1 MSETKDDVLIS
12 NKEKIQNLSFS
23 TKMYISSRR
32 DFLNGIS
39 LGIIGSITAAYIVEL
54 DKTIFM
60 FSPYQVLGILV
71 RIFLLT
77 LLLIIIINRYRKR
90 TKIFENSLQGM
101 IERLND
107 INRELEKSR
116 ADGT

>member
-1 MSETKDDVLIS
+1 MSDAKGDEIIS
-12 NKEKIQNLSFS
+12 HKEKIQDLSFAY
-23 TKMYISSRR
+23 KMHISSRR
-32 DFLNGIS
+32 DFLSGIS

-77 LLLIIIINRYRKR
+77 LLLINIINRYRKR
-90 TKIFENSLQGM
+90 TQIYENSLQGM
-101 IERLND
+101 IERLNE
-107 INRELEKSR
+107 INRDIEKSR
-116 ADGT
+116 ANGN